1 MKHIGTREIKTERLL
16 LRRFK
21 ISDAEAMFNN
31 WANDSDVTKYL
42 IWQPHGSIDVT
53 KQIINEWVD
62 SYDND
67 DSYNWAIVLKENGG
81 ILVGSISVVSKSD
94 EVGSV
99 EIGYCMSKAFW
110 HRGIMTEA
118 LTAVIKFFF
127 EEVGVNRVESRHDS
141 KNPHSGG
148 VMKKSGMKYEGTLR
162 QADKNN
168 SGICDACYYGILKSE
183 WVLGQ
188 ENSEL

>member
-1 MKHIGTREIKTERLL
+1 MKHIGTQDIKTERLL

-53 KQIINEWVD
+53 KQIINDWVD

-81 ILVGSISVVSKSD
+81 ILVGSISVVSKND

-99 EIGYCMSKAFW
+99 HIGYCMGKAWW

-127 EEVGVNRVESRHDS
+127 EEVGVNRVDSRHDS

-168 SGICDACYYGILKSE
+168 LGICDACYYGILKSE

-188 ENSEL
+188 QNSEL

>member
-1 MKHIGTREIKTERLL
+1 MKHIGTQEIKTERLL

-21 ISDAEAMFNN
+21 LSDAEDMFNN

-42 IWQPHGSIDVT
+42 MWQPHGSIEVT
-53 KQIINEWVD
+53 KQILNDWVN
-62 SYDND
+62 SYSD
-67 DSYNWAIVLKENGG
+67 DGCYNWAIVLKEKGEA
-81 ILVGSISVVSKSD
+81 LVGSISVVSKND
-94 EVGSV
+94 EAQSV
-99 EIGYCMSKAFW
+99 HIGYCMGKAWW

-127 EEVGVNRVESRHDS
+127 ERVGVNRVEARHDPR
-141 KNPHSGG
+141 NPHSGG

-168 SGICDACYYGILKSE
+168 SGFCDASYYGILRSE
-183 WVLGQ
+183 WIL
-188 ENSEL
+188 NNA

>member
-1 MKHIGTREIKTERLL
+1 MKHIGTQEIKTERLL

-21 ISDAEAMFNN
+21 LSDAEDMFNN

-42 IWQPHGSIDVT
+42 MWQPHGSIEVT
-53 KQIINEWVD
+53 KQILNDWVN
-62 SYDND
+62 SYSD
-67 DSYNWAIVLKENGG
+67 DGCYNWAIVLKENGET
-81 ILVGSISVVSKSD
+81 LVGSISVVSKND
-94 EVGSV
+94 EAQSV
-99 EIGYCMSKAFW
+99 HIGYCMGKAWW

-127 EEVGVNRVESRHDS
+127 ERVGVNRVEARHDPR
-141 KNPHSGG
+141 NPHSGG

-168 SGICDACYYGILKSE
+168 TGICDACYYGILRSE
-183 WVLGQ
+183 WV
-188 ENSEL
+188 SE